1 VSGSRIPPPDGLTR
15 KEEMAVAGTSL
26 SRILEITDKLF
37 PFTAAEPWDNCGIQ
51 IGDPNRI
58 IHAIAFSLDP
68 TPETVAFAVQHECD
82 LLICH
87 HPLFL
92 EPVRSVTP
100 ENITGQTLL
109 AAARSGVDIVSLH
122 TNLDAAQ
129 GGLNDHLAALLHLE
143 NVVTPL
149 PAACARFGRLSTPMG
164 LFSFADKIAH
174 DLAVGGVKVIST
186 GDRGVETVFCVSGSG
201 MGYLKE
207 ALAYSADVMVTGDVR
222 YHAAREALARGMA
235 VIDAGHF
242 GLEKVAASLLLESLG
257 KEFTQHGIEM
267 VLFSCDIETEPCV
280 YITGKEGFSV
290 ERTTATS

>member
-1 VSGSRIPPPDGLTR
+1 
-15 KEEMAVAGTSL
+15 MAGTSL

-51 IGDPNRI
+51 IGDPDRT

-87 HPLFL
+87 HPLLL
-92 EPVRSVTP
+92 EPIRNLTP
-100 ENITGQTLL
+100 ENITGETLL

-129 GGLNDHLAALLHLE
+129 GGLNDRLAAVLHLE
-143 NVVTPL
+143 DVVVPS
-149 PAACARFGRLSTPMG
+149 PATCARFGRLSAPMG
-164 LFSFADKIAH
+164 LFSFADKVAH
-174 DLAVGGVKVIST
+174 ELAVGGVRVIST
-186 GDRGVETVFCVSGSG
+186 GDRRVETVFCVSGSG
-201 MGYLKE
+201 MGYLNE
-207 ALAYSADVMVTGDVR
+207 ALAHSADVMLTGDVR

-242 GLEKVAASLLLESLG
+242 GLEKVAAPLLMESLG
-257 KEFTQHGIEM
+257 KEFTQQGIEM
-267 VLFSCDIETEPCV
+267 ALFSCDVETEPCV
-280 YITGKEGFSV
+280 YITGKEGYSV